1 MYNVEPKGLINL
13 CKTPLE
19 NDYKNQLTFS
29 NLETQLNYFNS
40 VIVKS
45 FSDYTYIRSDNSI
58 KVGANIDDII
68 QCNYLFY
75 RNNGF
80 TDKIYYCF
88 ITNMEYVNENCTL
101 ITFETDV
108 FQTYQF
114 NINYKNCFVEREH
127 VNDDTIG
134 LHTFPENLET
144 GDYVNVI
151 NSEDANY
158 IDLENNYIC
167 IAMSEIPGDQAS
179 NIAWY
184 NGIYSGLFYVAFTN
198 YITVTGFILACSKV
212 KWTNFGDK
220 SYIDAI
226 VSIFLIPKTL
236 VTLSDPKVYEGWQ
249 YYQVNVSSSAK
260 LILAK
265 TLNTPNNLGNG
276 YIPNNNKLLTYPY
289 RYLIASNNCGIDI
302 EFKYENF
309 TNLIPTFKIYGN
321 INTGCT
327 IKCVPQNYENI
338 TGDNFENSF
347 NCGKIPVC
355 SWNSNVYLNWLTQN
369 GLNMSIENYSSALK
383 PFITGNPSDAV
394 SGASTIFSNLMQI
407 YQHSKIPNQ
416 AKGNINSSDI
426 MFSLNKNNV
435 SFYHMA
441 IKSEYAKI
449 IDDYFSMFGYK
460 INSVKI
466 PNIFGRLNWNYVKTI
481 DCNFDGDIPQIHL
494 NIIRSIF
501 NSGITLWHNP
511 STIYNYNVD
520 NSII

>member
-45 FSDYTYIRSDNSI
+45 FSEYTYIRTDNSI

-68 QCNYLFY
+68 NCNYLFY
-75 RNNGF
+75 QNNGF
-80 TDKIYYCF
+80 TNKIYYCF
-88 ITNMEYVNENCTL
+88 ITNMQYVNENCTL

-114 NINYKNCFVEREH
+114 NIVYKNCFVEREH
-127 VNDDTIG
+127 VNNDTIG

-144 GDYVNVI
+144 GEYVNVL
-151 NSEDANY
+151 NNEEANY
-158 IDLENNYIC
+158 IDLNNNYIC
-167 IAMSEIPGDQAS
+167 IAMSEIPGDQSS
-179 NIAWY
+179 NISWY
-184 NGIYSGLFYVAFTN
+184 NGIFSGLFYIAFTN
-198 YITVTGFILACSKV
+198 YVTASGFILACSKV
-212 KWTNFGDK
+212 KWTDFGDK
-220 SYIDAI
+220 SYSDAI
-226 VSIFLIPKTL
+226 VSIFLIPKNL
-236 VTLSDPKVYEGWQ
+236 VVLSEEKNYEGWK
-249 YYQVNVSSSAK
+249 YYQVRPSSEAK
-260 LILAK
+260 LMLTK
-265 TLNTPNNLGNG
+265 SLNSPNNLGND
-276 YIPNNNKLLTYPY
+276 YIPKNNKLLTYPY
-289 RYLIASNNCGIDI
+289 RYLIASNNCGTDI

-309 TNLIPTFKIYGN
+309 NNLIPSFKIYGN

-327 IKCVPQNYENI
+327 IKCVPQNYENL

-347 NCGKIPVC
+347 NCGKLPTC

-369 GLNMSIENYSSALK
+369 GLNMGIQNYTGALK
-383 PFITGNPSDAV
+383 PFITGNPADAL
-394 SGASTIFSNLMQI
+394 SGASTIFGNLMQI

-416 AKGNINSSDI
+416 TEGNINSSDV

-435 SFYHMA
+435 SFYHMG

-466 PNIFGRLNWNYVKTI
+466 PNIIGRLNWNYVKTI